1 MWMLAPAAAT
11 VIALVVLVAGVR
23 SVARAAAGLGA
34 TLRRSSATAVAGD
47 ELSRLAARLGDH
59 AEATRASADR
69 LRGRASRRAP
79 KGEAAFTATSG
90 SPEPEA
96 PRIRPHGRVRGPGGP

>member
-11 VIALVVLVAGVR
+11 VIALVVLVAGLR
-23 SVARAAAGLGA
+23 SVGQAASELTG

-59 AEATRASADR
+59 AEATRARADR
-69 LRGRASRRAP
+69 VRRTRRDRSRRR
-79 KGEAAFTATSG
+79 
-90 SPEPEA
+90 
-96 PRIRPHGRVRGPGGP
+96 PRS

>member
-11 VIALVVLVAGVR
+11 VLAVAVLVAGLR
-23 SVARAAAGLGA
+23 RVAQASAELSG

-59 AEATRASADR
+59 AEATRASADL
-69 LRGRASRRAP
+69 LRSRASRRRP
-79 KGEAAFTATSG
+79 GHSRRRTG
-90 SPEPEA
+90 S
-96 PRIRPHGRVRGPGGP
+96 